1 MTYMRHVHHGL
12 ARAWFDG
19 LDMGARVSF
28 CRLTQISLL
37 RLLTTQAV
45 MGADVMTQDQA
56 WGAYDLWHE
65 DERVVFLNE
74 PPGVEETFRSLSRH
88 PSPKPKAWAD
98 AYLAA
103 FATASRMRLVTLDQ
117 AFEGKLGGTII
128 LKPQ

>member
-103 FATASRMRLVTLDQ
+103 FALAADIELVTFDAGFRSFPGLRRSVL
-117 AFEGKLGGTII
+117 A
-128 LKPQ
+128 